1 MKNLLCCFV
10 LGMLF
15 AACHNDGPYKGGNKD
30 LMVPADF
37 SWKTLERQ
45 EITLDQPGSVYLT
58 KANGEEVL
66 VGENLEAGKYTFTVG
81 NGKLTQK
88 AVAQKSNLSRAK
100 DDDVPNG
107 HSMAYFPSE
116 EGWAMMMVEDVFPW
130 TGDLDMND
138 VVFNFRVEYE
148 LNRKNQDDPG
158 VWGMTIRIRP
168 VALGGTQYKQ
178 IGLGLNFVGKDM
190 KQTLSVNKVEG
201 QFAMDAMDKDGKLMF
216 SLDKGVE
223 SGEEYVVPLIGNLY
237 ETFKDS
243 PKEGILNTYSKLP
256 KYEADEIVVTVKFSK
271 EPKLSQVQLTPDK
284 NGNMMDLFV
293 TFGTRGTEVHLKGHS
308 ATGKMNP
315 KLLQHSNNRDY
326 ASPENWVWALI
337 LDTPLKYPQESVA
350 IYDAYPDFKDW
361 VNGELPTTGDWTSNV
376 NHDLVY

>member
-1 MKNLLCCFV
+1 MRNLLCCFV
-10 LGMLF
+10 LGILF
-15 AACHNDGPYKGGNKD
+15 TACHKDGPYKGENKD
-30 LMVPADF
+30 FAVPADF

-45 EITLDQPGSVYLT
+45 ELTLDQPGSVYLT

-66 VGENLEAGKYTFTVG
+66 VGQDLEAGKYTFTAG
-81 NGKLTQK
+81 SGKLTQK
-88 AVAQKSNLSRAK
+88 ATTQKSYLSRAK
-100 DDDVPNG
+100 DDVPNG

-116 EGWAMMMVEDVFPW
+116 SGWAMMMVEDVFPW

-148 LNRKNQDDPG
+148 LNRKNQEDPG
-158 VWGMTIRIRP
+158 VWGMTIHIRP
-168 VALGGTQYKQ
+168 VALGGNQYKQ
-178 IGLGLNFVGKDM
+178 IGVALNFVGEDM
-190 KQTLSVNKVEG
+190 EHTLSVNKVEG
-201 QFAMDAMDKDGKLMF
+201 QFAMDAKDKDGNLMF
-216 SLDKGVE
+216 SLNKGVE

-237 ETFKDS
+237 EAFKNS
-243 PKEGILNTYSKLP
+243 PKEGILNTYSKMK
-256 KYEADEIVVTVKFSK
+256 KYESDEIVVTIQFAK
-271 EPKLSQVQLTPDK
+271 EPTLSQVQFAPDG

-293 TFGTRGTEVHLKGHS
+293 TFGARDKEVHLKGHP

-315 KLLQHSNNRDY
+315 ELLRHNNNRNY

-350 IYDAYPDFKDW
+350 IYEAYPDFKDW
-361 VNGELPTTGDWTSNV
+361 VNGKLQTTDDWTYKV